1 MKKFLTSTVT
11 AVTLL
16 LVCLPSFA
24 LSLDQAKAQGLVGE
38 ASTGYLATIATAPNA
53 KVQSL
58 VTEINRKRKAAYKD
72 KARKA
77 GVALKVMETRIAERL
92 QQRAAPG
99 HYIQATNGQWE
110 KK

>member
-1 MKKFLTSTVT
+1 MKKLLTSSIT

-24 LSLDQAKAQGLVGE
+24 LSLDQAKAKGLVGE
-38 ASTGYLATIATAPNA
+38 ASNGYLASVATSPDNTV
-53 KVQSL
+53 KNL
-58 VTEINRKRKAAYKD
+58 VTEINHKRKNAYKD

-99 HYIQATNGQWE
+99 HYIQTANGQW
-110 KK
+110 KKK